1 MFSRNLFNISNRHTT
16 SRIMNQLSILLTK
29 IQIYKLQ
36 LMTIT
41 LAFLLPISGI
51 LILIALFIFFDTV
64 TGIWK
69 SIKTKTKVTSRGL
82 SQIISKILL
91 YEFCVILFFL
101 LDKLLLSEF
110 IAQFFSIELLT
121 TKVLALTLCSIE
133 LISINENIKVI
144 RGVDLWT
151 SVKMLFRRAKEITS
165 EYKDI
170 NK

>member
-1 MFSRNLFNISNRHTT
+1 M
-16 SRIMNQLSILLTK
+16 MNQLSLLIAK
-29 IQIYKLQ
+29 IKLYKLQ

-41 LAFLLPISGI
+41 FSFFMPISGI
-51 LILIALFIFFDTV
+51 LILIAFFILFDTA

-101 LDKLLLSEF
+101 MDKLLLSEF
-110 IAQFFSIELLT
+110 IAQFFSIELLA
-121 TKVLALTLCSIE
+121 TKILALTLCSIE
-133 LISINENIKVI
+133 LISINENIKAI

-151 SVKMLFRRAKEITS
+151 SLKMLFRRAKEITS

>member
-1 MFSRNLFNISNRHTT
+1 
-16 SRIMNQLSILLTK
+16 MNQLSILLTK

-151 SVKMLFRRAKEITS
+151 PVKMLFRRAKEITS

>member
-1 MFSRNLFNISNRHTT
+1 M
-16 SRIMNQLSILLTK
+16 MNQFYLLIAK
-29 IQIYKLQ
+29 IKLYKLQ

-41 LAFLLPISGI
+41 LSIFMPISGI
-51 LILIALFIFFDTV
+51 LILIAFFILFDTA

-101 LDKLLLSEF
+101 MDKLLLSEF
-110 IAQFFSIELLT
+110 IAQFFSIKLLA
-121 TKVLALTLCSIE
+121 TKILALTLCSIE
-133 LISINENIKVI
+133 LISINENIKAI

-151 SVKMLFRRAKEITS
+151 SLKMLFRRAKEITS

>member
-1 MFSRNLFNISNRHTT
+1 M
-16 SRIMNQLSILLTK
+16 MNQLSLLLAK
-29 IQIYKLQ
+29 IKLYKLQ
-36 LMTIT
+36 LMSIT
-41 LAFLLPISGI
+41 LSFFMPISGI
-51 LILIALFIFFDTV
+51 LILIAIFILFDTT

-101 LDKLLLSEF
+101 MDKLLLSEF
-110 IAQFFSIELLT
+110 IAQFFSIELLA
-121 TKVLALTLCSIE
+121 TKILALTLCSIE
-133 LISINENIKVI
+133 LISINENIKAI

-151 SVKMLFRRAKEITS
+151 SLKLLFRRAKEITS